1 MGEQH
6 LYVAYTMLEI
16 ASPPR
21 SRHANASSMKQIVW
35 ARTREDAEAAARA
48 LNWRAAKRN
57 PGEDDWRWEFEI
69 AEETG
74 QVSLGAEL
82 ERRAEH
88 WSRWDRQERAKHKPW
103 SAMAPSVLSARTE
116 PLPERVVRCK
126 RIQGRP
132 DAHPL
137 HYVEWP

>member
-21 SRHANASSMKQIVW
+21 SRHINSSSMKQLVW
-35 ARTREDAEAAARA
+35 ARSREDAEAVATA
-48 LNWRAAKRN
+48 LNWRAEKRN
-57 PGEDDWRWEFEI
+57 PGDDDWRWEFEI

-74 QVSLGAEL
+74 QVVLGAEL
-82 ERRAEH
+82 ERRAVA
-88 WSRWDRQERAKHKPW
+88 WGVWDKRERAQHKAW
-103 SAMAPSVLSARTE
+103 YALAPSVMSARAE
-116 PLPERVVRCK
+116 ILPERVVRCK
-126 RIQGRP
+126 RVQGRP

-137 HYVEWP
+137 HYVEWL